1 MSRAPGTISRWLLAT
16 NLFLPSRCLWRSGRV
31 ILTSP
36 SLFVLLSFCFC
47 SVFVAKP
54 GKTSSSSTFPLPPL
68 MKPIWGEITKWNC
81 QTHNRVNF
89 LQYDICILIARDI
102 FVHPGQLEKPSSVL
116 HFCSIDIH
124 GCVGSVI
131 EGIVSSKWLLIAP
144 PALGRPSLPQSR
156 GRNSEEK
163 SISKHDSPQFVA
175 DPSVNGTTDNL
186 SHFYQKTVKI
196 FSVLCLL
203 TFAYWQLIFGNQLV
217 FNMIKRFLASN
228 GTDLV
233 DLIKEIAL

>member
-102 FVHPGQLEKPSSVL
+102 FVHPAPLEKHTLQVCPRRFYIFAPSTFMGVL
-116 HFCSIDIH
+116 EAWLKESYRRSDF
-124 GCVGSVI
+124 
-131 EGIVSSKWLLIAP
+131 WLLLP
-144 PALGRPSLPQSR
+144 PLAVPPSLNQEAGIR
-156 GRNSEEK
+156 RKN
-163 SISKHDSPQFVA
+163 
-175 DPSVNGTTDNL
+175 PSVNMTAHSL
-186 SHFYQKTVKI
+186 SRIHQ
-196 FSVLCLL
+196 
-203 TFAYWQLIFGNQLV
+203 
-217 FNMIKRFLASN
+217 
-228 GTDLV
+228 
-233 DLIKEIAL
+233 